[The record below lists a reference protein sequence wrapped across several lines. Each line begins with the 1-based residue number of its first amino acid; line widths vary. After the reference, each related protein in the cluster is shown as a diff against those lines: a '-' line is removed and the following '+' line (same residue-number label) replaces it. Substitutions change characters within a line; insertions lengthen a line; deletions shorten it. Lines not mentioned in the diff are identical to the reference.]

1 MESIMIKLGGS
12 VITDINKEGVAK
24 ENEIERIFN
33 EIKPLLKTK
42 KIIIGHGSGSFA
54 HVPAHKYKVNQG
66 IINDESVFGA
76 CVTQN
81 AAAKLNRI
89 VVECALK
96 THLNPFSFAPSTAA
110 LSKDGGI
117 ERWDIAPMI
126 KALELG
132 FLPITYGDVIIDS
145 SKGVCIGSTE
155 EVFRYLAKSTKP
167 KKIIIG
173 TDVDGIFDSDPK
185 INHNAKLIKEVNK
198 KNIDEIIG
206 YAGGS
211 TKVDVTGGMKTK
223 IQYLYN
229 ISKETRAICQII
241 NLSSNNRLKSVI
253 NNEKVIGTTIDANK
267 NI

>member
-1 MESIMIKLGGS
+1 MDLIMIKFGGS
-12 VITDINKEGVAK
+12 VITDINKEGIAK
-24 ENEIERIFN
+24 KDEIERIFR
-33 EIKPLLKTK
+33 EIKPLIKTK

-54 HVPAHKYKVNQG
+54 HVPAHKYKVNHG
-66 IINDESVFGA
+66 IINNESVFGA
-76 CVTQN
+76 CVTQD

-89 VVECALK
+89 VIECALK
-96 THLNPFSFAPSTAA
+96 IHLDAFSFAPSSAA
-110 LSKDGGI
+110 LSKDGII
-117 ERWDIAPMI
+117 EKWDIAPMI

-132 FLPITYGDVIIDS
+132 FLPITYGDVIIDN
-145 SKGVCIGSTE
+145 SKGVSIGSTE
-155 EVFRYLAKSTKP
+155 EVFRYVSKSVRP

-229 ISKETRAICQII
+229 ISKETGALCQII
-241 NLSSNNRLKSVI
+241 NLSLENRLKSAI
-253 NNEKVIGTTIDANK
+253 NNEKVIGTIIDAN
-267 NI
+267 NF